1 VAEAFGISMTLDTVF
16 HRLDASDVVMTLGM
30 IPHRPKRPSPLIKL
44 KLSHV
49 VDPVLQNMR
58 RYITDFN

>member
-1 VAEAFGISMTLDTVF
+1 
-16 HRLDASDVVMTLGM
+16 MTLGM
-30 IPHRPKRPSPLIKL
+30 IPHHPKRPSPLIKL

-49 VDPVLQNMR
+49 VDLVLQNMR